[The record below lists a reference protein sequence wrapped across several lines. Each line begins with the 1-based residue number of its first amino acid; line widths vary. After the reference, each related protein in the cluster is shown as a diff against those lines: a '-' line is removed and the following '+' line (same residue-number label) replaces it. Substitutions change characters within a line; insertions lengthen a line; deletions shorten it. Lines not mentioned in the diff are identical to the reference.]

1 MDIDRN
7 KIVLYQMNPENPDPK
22 KINDFSVAI
31 FDGLAIKD
39 KRMKKVVNCMKQV
52 VLNKCKIITISTK
65 DRNEISLEE
74 LK

>member
-1 MDIDRN
+1 MDIDRK

-22 KINDFSVAI
+22 KINDFNVAI
-31 FDGLAIKD
+31 FDGLAIRD

-52 VLNKCKIITISTK
+52 LLNKCKIITISTK

>member
-1 MDIDRN
+1 MDIDRK

-31 FDGLAIKD
+31 FDGLAIRD
-39 KRMKKVVNCMKQV
+39 KRMKKVVNCMKV
-52 VLNKCKIITISTK
+52 LLNKCKIVTISTK

-74 LK
+74 LR